1 MKNNIMP
8 CFAEHNGQCIAL
20 NSMICKDY
28 KCPFYKTI
36 YEYYAGLRMF
46 RIRKEGQKWYKQ

>member
-46 RIRKEGQKWYKQ
+46 RIRKEGQK